1 MSEQENLPATSTILD
16 GRYRILSKKDSQ
28 DLGNT
33 YWAYDMER
41 DYRVSLLVLDQ
52 RWGSGREALER
63 LQQAQRDLGALDA
76 PGLVLVDEVG
86 LIGDR
91 IYLVRAPSQNST
103 LADLL
108 AQRGRIEVSLAIW
121 IAIRICEALAPAHR
135 AGLIHGGLSP
145 RSVLLAPS
153 SGTGASA
160 APLVSLQDAGLLPA
174 LHAVSETKDKPW
186 GRAPYLSPEQAAG
199 APVHPSADC
208 YVVGS
213 LLYEMLAGRPP
224 FRSSDEA
231 VLTLQHLHQEPP
243 SLQILVPDLP
253 PLLEQ
258 IVRKTIAKEP
268 TARYRNAGQLAQILK
283 TQVADKLPP
292 PRPAEPPMS
301 PAPASDE
308 ALRRLVVPPPPTPTM
323 ASPWASAGLYQLDE
337 EEEWT
342 EESASTGVDWMMVAL
357 FIAALLA
364 VLGLIPLWRAVY
376 RHYTPSPAIPL
387 PGASYPFEW
396 ESPSESTAAHVAI
409 QGIREQ
415 PELGTYSLV
424 WYNPASGNCR
434 LSRLRRRSGIGRF
447 SCQGGA
453 ESLAFGSPA
462 YGFPRQG
469 VVHLTGYSVVE
480 A

>member
-1 MSEQENLPATSTILD
+1 MSEQENLPAASTIVD
-16 GRYRILSKKDSQ
+16 GRYRILSRKDSQ

-63 LQQAQRDLGALDA
+63 LQQAQRDLQALDA
-76 PGLVLVDEVG
+76 PSLVLVDEMGLVG
-86 LIGDR
+86 ER
-91 IYLVRAPSQNST
+91 IYLVRAPSQNPT

-108 AQRGRIEVSLAIW
+108 AQRGRIEVSLAVW
-121 IAIRICEALAPAHR
+121 IAIRLCEALAPAHR
-135 AGLIHGGLSP
+135 AGLVHGSLSP
-145 RSVLLAPS
+145 KSVLLAPS

-174 LHAVSETKDKPW
+174 LHAVSEIKSKPW
-186 GRAPYLSPEQAAG
+186 GRAPYLSPEHAAG
-199 APVHPSADC
+199 APLHPPSDC
-208 YVVGS
+208 YIVGS

-258 IVRKTIAKEP
+258 IVRKTMAKEP

-292 PRPAEPPMS
+292 PKPAEPLAPS
-301 PAPASDE
+301 APASDE
-308 ALRRLVVPPPPTPTM
+308 ALQRLVVPPPPTPTT
-323 ASPWASAGLYQLDE
+323 ASPWVSAELYQLDE
-337 EEEWT
+337 EEQWA
-342 EESASTGVDWMMVAL
+342 EESESAGIDWMMIAL

-364 VLGLIPLWRAVY
+364 VLGLIPLWRSVY
-376 RHYTPSPAIPL
+376 RHYTPAPAIQV
-387 PGASYPFEW
+387 PGASSPFEW
-396 ESPSESTAAHVAI
+396 ESPSEPPAAYLSI

-415 PELGTYSLV
+415 PELGACGLV

-434 LSRLRRRSGIGRF
+434 LSRLQPRSGIGRF
-447 SCQGGA
+447 SCQSGA

-462 YGFPRQG
+462 YGFPKQD
-469 VVHLTGYSVVE
+469 VVHCPGRV
-480 A
+480 